1 MPGGAGREAAM
12 FTSCRIHK
20 RYAIKTT
27 ATVFHNGWLFEFPIR
42 DLSVAGIGLAT
53 PHTIDLPVGAMCFV
67 ALPRYGV
74 LDAIVVGTGP
84 RSYHLQFLAP
94 DIEDR
99 YLMLDIYFAGSA
111 AVAPSRGP
119 QARRLV
125 RA

>member
-1 MPGGAGREAAM
+1 M

-20 RYAIKTT
+20 RYAVNAT
-27 ATVFHNGWLFEFPIR
+27 AKVFRDGAMLEFPIR
-42 DLSVAGIGLAT
+42 DLSVAGIGLHAADPT
-53 PHTIDLPVGAMCFV
+53 ALPIGALCFL

-84 RSYHLQFLAP
+84 HSYHVQFLAP
-94 DIEDR
+94 DLEDR
-99 YLMLDIYFAGSA
+99 HLMLDIHFAGSA
-111 AVAPSRGP
+111 AVIQGQGP